1 MNPTYPL
8 HRSLRQI
15 RGCAPAA
22 VDKSACVV
30 PPPAF
35 ALRLI
40 AIMAQRVAPSRHQ
53 ADNPSGS
60 TVAFDTPAARND
72 WHDVRRFHVGTDHY
86 ESTQDAGYTTARAS
100 VLSKTKINF
109 FAFWG
114 SPYTTG

>member
-1 MNPTYPL
+1 MNPTYPP

-15 RGCAPAA
+15 RDCARAA
-22 VDKSACVV
+22 VDKSPCVV
-30 PPPAF
+30 SPPAF
-35 ALRLI
+35 ALSLI

-60 TVAFDTPAARND
+60 TVEFDTPAACND

-86 ESTQDAGYTTARAS
+86 ESTRDAGYTTARAS
-100 VLSKTKINF
+100 VLSKAKINL

-114 SPYTTG
+114 SPYMRG